1 MIDVNGSHGNQMILG
16 RNFAITANE
25 ESGGY
30 TESSIV
36 EDQQMVD
43 VLIKEYD
50 NLFYLIKKNKDQIK
64 GKEVG
69 PEQNIEMIED
79 AIAWFRQEKNSFAR
93 EEC

>member
-50 NLFYLIKKNKDQIK
+50 NLFYLIKKPLDL
-64 GKEVG
+64 GKT
-69 PEQNIEMIED
+69 
-79 AIAWFRQEKNSFAR
+79 WRFKR
-93 EEC
+93 EGSRLGRN